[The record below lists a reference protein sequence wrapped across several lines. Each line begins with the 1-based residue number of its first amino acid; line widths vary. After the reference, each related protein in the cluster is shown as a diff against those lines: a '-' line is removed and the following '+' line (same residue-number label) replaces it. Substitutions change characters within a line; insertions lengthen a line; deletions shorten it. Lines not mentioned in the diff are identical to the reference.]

1 MILLVYIFFK
11 LGNNYSRG
19 ENMKMKRIK
28 PLVIPMIYGVCVIAF
43 LFCMYFA
50 GKLSNNFLFKD
61 KNVTNYVDGEIVSE
75 YDNDIPVV
83 STSSI
88 IVRPYLDSNVS
99 IYKTFYDYQ
108 DEISNQENSII
119 LYEGTYMQN
128 SGVDYTSDNSFD
140 VISIL
145 DGTVINVYENEILGT
160 SIEIRHNNDLISV
173 YQSLSDVTVKE
184 GDNVI
189 QGQILAKS
197 GLSNINRELNNH
209 LHFELYY
216 KGTIV
221 NPEEYYNK
229 SVDEL

>member
-1 MILLVYIFFK
+1 M
-11 LGNNYSRG
+11 R
-19 ENMKMKRIK
+19 MKRIK
-28 PLVIPMIYGVCVIAF
+28 PLVVPMIYGVCVVAF

-50 GKLSNNFLFKD
+50 GKISNNLLFKD
-61 KNVTNYVDGEIVSE
+61 KENTNYVDGEIISD
-75 YDNDIPVV
+75 YDNDVPVV
-83 STSSI
+83 GTNVL

-99 IYKTFYDYQ
+99 IYKTFYDYLGEA
-108 DEISNQENSII
+108 DNQENSII

-128 SGVDYTSDNSFD
+128 SGVDYTCTNAFD

-145 DGTVINVYENEILGT
+145 DGTVISVYDNEILGT
-160 SIEIRHNNDLISV
+160 SIEVRHSNDVISV
-173 YQSLSDVTVKE
+173 YQSLSDVIVKE

-197 GLSNINRELNNH
+197 GLSNINKELNNH

-216 KGTIV
+216 KGSIV

-229 SVDEL
+229 PINEL

>member
-1 MILLVYIFFK
+1 MYIFFK

-108 DEISNQENSII
+108 DEINNQENSII

-145 DGTVINVYENEILGT
+145 DGTIINVYENEILGT

-197 GLSNINRELNNH
+197 GLSNINKELNNH

>member
-1 MILLVYIFFK
+1 
-11 LGNNYSRG
+11 
-19 ENMKMKRIK
+19 MKRIK

-108 DEISNQENSII
+108 DEINNQENSII

-197 GLSNINRELNNH
+197 GLSNINKELNNH

>member
-1 MILLVYIFFK
+1 
-11 LGNNYSRG
+11 
-19 ENMKMKRIK
+19 MKMKRIK

-50 GKLSNNFLFKD
+50 GKLSNNFLFKG

-108 DEISNQENSII
+108 DEINNQENSII

-197 GLSNINRELNNH
+197 GLSNINRELNDH